1 MLQIRSSIRSIVVLG
16 LYHIYSSLPNCKST
30 VIITRD
36 VVGILMGRK
45 IKEISVADAAWG
57 GLISLVVSHKSDDT
71 NDKC

>member
-1 MLQIRSSIRSIVVLG
+1 MLQIDSSIRSIVVLG

-36 VVGILMGRK
+36 VVGILMGRENQGNK
-45 IKEISVADAAWG
+45 CRKYSVGTYFACFFF
-57 GLISLVVSHKSDDT
+57 HKSDDA